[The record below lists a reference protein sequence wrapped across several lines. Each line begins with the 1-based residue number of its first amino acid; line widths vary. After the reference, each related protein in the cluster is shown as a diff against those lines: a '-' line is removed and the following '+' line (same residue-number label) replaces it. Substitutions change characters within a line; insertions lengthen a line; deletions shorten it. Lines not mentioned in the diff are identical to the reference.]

1 MLNVIKYKL
10 VIYLN
15 FISDRK
21 SLGYEVLNDTS
32 CGMKLVSITNS
43 TLLLIR
49 PSNVKDKTK
58 RLIIVISLAMVVYF
72 SGL

>member
-1 MLNVIKYKL
+1 M
-10 VIYLN
+10 YLN

-32 CGMKLVSITNS
+32 CGMKLVLITNS

-58 RLIIVISLAMVVYF
+58 RLIIVISLARIVYF

>member
-1 MLNVIKYKL
+1 M
-10 VIYLN
+10 YLN

-21 SLGYEVLNDTS
+21 SLGYEVLNGTS